1 MVMTARIT
9 QINVLL
15 ILMFTLSCSTYGQT
29 PKVDGDDDPDVV
41 TCQKGNHRPNR
52 FSVDRG
58 FGISSTSEAQAIV
71 RAILK
76 LDGRSESLI
85 RVQPTRDISTAAAC
99 LATSGIPFRIFFNPG
114 FFQVRNANDYEYWR
128 DRAILAHE
136 VGHIVRNHFT
146 SSDSGSIPSIELDAD
161 QFAGRTL
168 ARMRASREQALGS
181 FNDPVFDCGS
191 DCATHPPLRDRLQKV
206 AQGWDAEKDE
216 ERERSKIGE
225 WKGNSTSLQHDVG
238 RAVGEEWF
246 MSTLDVQ
253 GFMSTNVLHSRVSI
267 ELAPGHYRLE
277 SILNCNVEDERGTI
291 EQIDEDA
298 THRYFIEKGKGKIQ
312 ISIGHPFGRT
322 WSNLGSAALT
332 SVLQDLGD
340 NQFTRNNKPCNGK
353 YQTLSFDF
361 TVKKLEKYELRVQSL
376 ANMIFEVDRP
386 EEPSKLFKYHKYG
399 RVSASLRR
407 ISLFRLQ

>member
-1 MVMTARIT
+1 MIMTRIT
-9 QINVLL
+9 QINGLL
-15 ILMFTLSCSTYGQT
+15 ILLFALSCVTYGQT

-41 TCQKGNHRPNR
+41 TCQKGDHRSYQR
-52 FSVDRG
+52 SVDRG

-71 RAILK
+71 RAILM
-76 LDGRSESLI
+76 LEGRSESLI
-85 RVQPTRDISTAAAC
+85 RVQPTRDVRTAEAC
-99 LATSGIPFRIFFNPG
+99 LATKAPPFRIFFNPG

-161 QFAGRTL
+161 RFAGRTL
-168 ARMRASREQALGS
+168 ARMRASLEQARGS

-191 DCATHPPLRDRLQKV
+191 DCATHPPLSDRLQAV
-206 AQGWDAEKDE
+206 AQGWQAEKDE

-225 WKGNSTSLQHDVG
+225 WKGNSTYLQHDVG

-246 MSTLDVQ
+246 MSTSDDQ
-253 GFMSTNVLHSRVSI
+253 GWKKYHSKMSI

-277 SILNCNVEDERGTI
+277 SILNCVVEDERGAV
-291 EQIDEDA
+291 EQIDDDA
-298 THRYFIEKGKGKIQ
+298 THRYFIEKGKGQIE
-312 ISIGHPFGRT
+312 ISIGHSLYKGWHT
-322 WSNLGSAALT
+322 LGSAALT
-332 SVLQDLGD
+332 SVLQNLGD
-340 NQFTRNNKPCNGK
+340 NQFQNNNRPCNGK

-361 TVKKLEKYELRVQSL
+361 TVKKLEKYELRVQSG
-376 ANMIFEVDRP
+376 ADVIFEVERP